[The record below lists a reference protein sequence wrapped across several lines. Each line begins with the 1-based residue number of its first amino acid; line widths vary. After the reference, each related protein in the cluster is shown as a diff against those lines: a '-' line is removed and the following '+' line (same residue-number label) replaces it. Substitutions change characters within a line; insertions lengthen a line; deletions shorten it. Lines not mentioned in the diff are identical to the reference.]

1 VTTTYVAIVDSD
13 LRAHLIAM
21 VIAISVTFT
30 GLFVL
35 FAASYVV
42 DEEICLDRK
51 PPWGPPESGSDPE
64 CAGHWYESQHKP

>member
-1 VTTTYVAIVDSD
+1 
-13 LRAHLIAM
+13 M